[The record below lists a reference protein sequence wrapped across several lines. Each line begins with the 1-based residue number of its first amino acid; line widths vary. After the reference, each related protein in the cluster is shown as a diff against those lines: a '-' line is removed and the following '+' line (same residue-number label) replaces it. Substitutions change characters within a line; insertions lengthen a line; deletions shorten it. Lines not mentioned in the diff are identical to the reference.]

1 MPIRLD
7 LSLVILAAIYVFRIR
22 DFVLGVVFA
31 ALLLLSILLH
41 ELGHTAVAL
50 AFGCRV
56 RDITLMI
63 LGGRATLLDMPRTPW
78 KEALMAAAGPFVSF
92 LLGVLA
98 HLLLVFTASHH
109 LASPALL
116 SYYVREV
123 NFGLLLF
130 NLIPAFPMDGG
141 RIFRALLESRLG
153 RPRATLIAYR
163 VAQVLAGCMALW
175 AVFRGLDFILLLIA
189 YFVFTSS
196 RAEYEMVRL
205 ESRYGYGYG
214 GPGDDSVVISPPPYG
229 TRDEVTDIF
238 KER

>member
-141 RIFRALLESRLG
+141 RIFRALLSGVLG
-153 RPRATLIAYR
+153 RRRATFIAFR
-163 VAQVLAGCMALW
+163 LAQVLAVCMALW
-175 AVFRGLDFILLLIA
+175 ALFRGFDFILLMIA
-189 YFVFTSS
+189 YFIYTSA
-196 RAEYEMVRL
+196 RYEYALVQAEGET
-205 ESRYGYGYG
+205 GYG
-214 GPGDDSVVISPPPYG
+214 DDTVIISPPPYG
-229 TRDEVTDIF
+229 RRNDVSDLY